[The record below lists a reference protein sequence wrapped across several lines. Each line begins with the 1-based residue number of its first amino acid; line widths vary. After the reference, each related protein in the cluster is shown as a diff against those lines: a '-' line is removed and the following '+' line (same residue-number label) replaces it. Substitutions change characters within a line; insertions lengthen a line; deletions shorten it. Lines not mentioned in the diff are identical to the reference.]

1 MSNEILDELN
11 ASFVS
16 PEREFKGEKLA
27 PYTEGS
33 RLLMLQIRDEND
45 TSVWFVWAFIYLH
58 ILLFKNRKEAVRLA
72 WNKDLFREKIL
83 DWVADK
89 SSKDRDEATE
99 LVSQIIQEASKSRVE
114 VVPDPSALPES
125 GKV

>member
-1 MSNEILDELN
+1 M
-11 ASFVS
+11 
-16 PEREFKGEKLA
+16 
-27 PYTEGS
+27 
-33 RLLMLQIRDEND
+33 
-45 TSVWFVWAFIYLH
+45 
-58 ILLFKNRKEAVRLA
+58 A